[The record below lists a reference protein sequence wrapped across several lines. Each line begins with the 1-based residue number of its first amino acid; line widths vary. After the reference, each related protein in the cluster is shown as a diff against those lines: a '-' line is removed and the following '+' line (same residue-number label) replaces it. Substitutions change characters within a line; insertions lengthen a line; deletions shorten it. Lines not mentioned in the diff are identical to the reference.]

1 MNNQLNK
8 YFFSN
13 IMGIWLIILSCLMAV
28 IWLNQSLRI
37 LDVVITQGASFAD
50 FLRFSFLAAPLWLIV
65 TVPLSAFIAIL
76 WTLHRFLSDREIV
89 VMQAVGLS
97 PLQLSV
103 APVLFSILLSAFL
116 FFNSLILLPL
126 GFSGFKTVQDEVRNT
141 IPKLLLQDNVF
152 IDIDQNLTIFIGEK
166 HSRNSVGNVF
176 IQDTQNKKK
185 HVTYTA
191 EIGEFTT
198 LENQPVV
205 ILKNG
210 QRTETSVEA
219 EKSTIISFDSYT
231 LNIIRDTQ
239 KQSPSERVKDANE
252 ESVSNLFNRNLAAND
267 LFWRQRF
274 AEAHYRLSSP
284 LLVIS
289 LSITAIA
296 LFFYRLSKQVSLA
309 KRLTL
314 ASLFGLAIQIL
325 YVMSKSLVINYPFLW
340 PAMYLVPIIPAIIGF
355 VSIISSSQKDK
366 LLSFQLAELHE

>member
-103 APVLFSILLSAFL
+103 APVLFSVLLSAFL

-219 EKSTIISFDSYT
+219 GKSTIISFDSFT

-239 KQSPSERVKDANE
+239 KQSSSERIKDANE
-252 ESVSNLFNRNLAAND
+252 ESVSNLFNRKLAAND

-325 YVMSKSLVINYPFLW
+325 YIMSKSLVINYPFLW
-340 PAMYLVPIIPAIIGF
+340 PAMYLVPIMPAIIGF
-355 VSIISSSQKDK
+355 VSIISSSQKDR

>member
-1 MNNQLNK
+1 MNNRLNK

-50 FLRFSFLAAPLWLIV
+50 FLRFSFLAVPLWLIV

-252 ESVSNLFNRNLAAND
+252 EPVSNLLNRSLAAND
-267 LFWRQRF
+267 LYWRQRF

-296 LFFYRLSKQVSLA
+296 MFFYRLSKQVSLA

-325 YVMSKSLVINYPFLW
+325 YIMSKSLVINYPFLW
-340 PAMYLVPIIPAIIGF
+340 PAMYLVPIIPAITGF
-355 VSIISSSQKDK
+355 VSIISSSQKDR

>member
-219 EKSTIISFDSYT
+219 GKSTIISFDSFT

-239 KQSPSERVKDANE
+239 KQSSSERIKDANE
-252 ESVSNLFNRNLAAND
+252 ESVSNLFNRDLAAND

-355 VSIISSSQKDK
+355 VSIISSSQKDR

>member
-50 FLRFSFLAAPLWLIV
+50 FLRFSFLAAPLWLFV

-152 IDIDQNLTIFIGEK
+152 IDIDQNLTIFIGKK

-231 LNIIRDTQ
+231 FSIIRDTQ
-239 KQSPSERVKDANE
+239 IQGSSERVKDANE

-314 ASLFGLAIQIL
+314 ASLFGLAIQIS

-340 PAMYLVPIIPAIIGF
+340 PAMYLVTIIPAIIGF
-355 VSIISSSQKDK
+355 VSIISSSQKDR

>member
-355 VSIISSSQKDK
+355 VSIISSSQKDR

>member
-50 FLRFSFLAAPLWLIV
+50 FLRFSFLAAPLWLFV

-191 EIGEFTT
+191 GIGEFTT

-314 ASLFGLAIQIL
+314 ASIFGLAIQIL
-325 YVMSKSLVINYPFLW
+325 YVMSKSLVINYSFLW

>member
-219 EKSTIISFDSYT
+219 EKSTIISFDSYK

-355 VSIISSSQKDK
+355 VSIISSSQKDR

>member
-13 IMGIWLIILSCLMAV
+13 IMGIWLIILSCLMGV

-50 FLRFSFLAAPLWLIV
+50 FLRFSFLAAPLWLFV

-152 IDIDQNLTIFIGEK
+152 IDIDQNLTIFIGKK

-198 LENQPVV
+198 LENKPVV

-210 QRTETSVEA
+210 QRTETSVEV

-239 KQSPSERVKDANE
+239 KKSPSERVKDANE

-340 PAMYLVPIIPAIIGF
+340 PVMYLVTIIPAIIGF
-355 VSIISSSQKDK
+355 VSIISSSQKDR

>member
-252 ESVSNLFNRNLAAND
+252 VSVSNLFNRNLAAND

-355 VSIISSSQKDK
+355 VSIISSSQKDR

>member
-50 FLRFSFLAAPLWLIV
+50 FLRFSFLAAPLWLFV

-355 VSIISSSQKDK
+355 VSIISSSQKDR

>member
-50 FLRFSFLAAPLWLIV
+50 FLRFSFLAAPLWLFV

-126 GFSGFKTVQDEVRNT
+126 GFSAFKTVQDEVRNT

-185 HVTYTA
+185 HVTFTA

-219 EKSTIISFDSYT
+219 KKSTIISFDSYT
-231 LNIIRDTQ
+231 FNIIRDTQ
-239 KQSPSERVKDANE
+239 KQSSSERVKDANE
-252 ESVSNLFNRNLAAND
+252 ESVSNLFNRDLATND

-325 YVMSKSLVINYPFLW
+325 YIMSKSLVINYPFLW
-340 PAMYLVPIIPAIIGF
+340 PTMYLVPIIPAIIGF
-355 VSIISSSQKDK
+355 VNIISSSQKDR

>member
-340 PAMYLVPIIPAIIGF
+340 PAMYLVTIIPAIIGF
-355 VSIISSSQKDK
+355 VSIISSSQKDR

>member
-1 MNNQLNK
+1 MNNQVNK

-13 IMGIWLIILSCLMAV
+13 IVGSWLIILSCLMAV

-37 LDVVITQGASFAD
+37 LDVVIIQGASFID

-65 TVPLSAFIAIL
+65 TVPLSAFVAIL

-89 VMQAVGLS
+89 VMHAVGLS

-141 IPKLLLQDNVF
+141 IPKLLIQDNVF

-176 IQDTQNKKK
+176 IQDTRNREN
-185 HVTYTA
+185 HVTFTA
-191 EIGEFTT
+191 ETGEFTN

-210 QRTETSVEA
+210 QRTETSVKA
-219 EKSTIISFDSYT
+219 GKSTIISFESYT
-231 LNIIRDTQ
+231 LNIIRDQEKET
-239 KQSPSERVKDANE
+239 SSERVKDANE
-252 ESVSNLFNRNLAAND
+252 ESVANLFNRELAYSD

-274 AEAHYRLSSP
+274 AEAHYRLTSP
-284 LLVIS
+284 LIVIS

-314 ASLFGLAIQIL
+314 ASLSGLAIQIL
-325 YVMSKSLVINYPFLW
+325 YIMSKSLVINYPFLW
-340 PAMYLVPIIPAIIGF
+340 PTMYFVPITPAIIGF
-355 VSIISSSQKDK
+355 VSIIRSSQKDR

>member
-8 YFFSN
+8 YFFYN

-76 WTLHRFLSDREIV
+76 WTLYRFLSDREIV

-126 GFSGFKTVQDEVRNT
+126 GFSAFKTVQDEVRNT

-166 HSRNSVGNVF
+166 HSRNSVGNEF

-252 ESVSNLFNRNLAAND
+252 EPVSNLLNRSLAAND
-267 LFWRQRF
+267 LYWRQRF

-296 LFFYRLSKQVSLA
+296 MFFYRLSKQVSLA

-314 ASLFGLAIQIL
+314 ASLFGLSIQIL
-325 YVMSKSLVINYPFLW
+325 YIMSKSLVINYPFLW
-340 PAMYLVPIIPAIIGF
+340 PAMYLVPIIPAITGF
-355 VSIISSSQKDK
+355 VSIISSSQKDR

>member
-13 IMGIWLIILSCLMAV
+13 IMGIWLIILSCLMGV

-50 FLRFSFLAAPLWLIV
+50 FLRFSFLAAPLWLFV

-152 IDIDQNLTIFIGEK
+152 IDIDQNLTIFIGKK

-231 LNIIRDTQ
+231 FSIIRDTQ
-239 KQSPSERVKDANE
+239 IQDSSERVKDANE

-340 PAMYLVPIIPAIIGF
+340 PVMYLVTIIPAIIGF
-355 VSIISSSQKDK
+355 VSIISSSQKDR

>member
-65 TVPLSAFIAIL
+65 TVPLSAFITIL

-185 HVTYTA
+185 HVTFTA

-355 VSIISSSQKDK
+355 VSIISSSQKDR

>member
-50 FLRFSFLAAPLWLIV
+50 FLRFSFLAAPLWLFV

>member
-1 MNNQLNK
+1 
-8 YFFSN
+8 
-13 IMGIWLIILSCLMAV
+13 MGIWLIILSCLMAV

-50 FLRFSFLAAPLWLIV
+50 FLRFSFLAAPLWLFV

-325 YVMSKSLVINYPFLW
+325 YIMSKSLVINYPFLW
-340 PAMYLVPIIPAIIGF
+340 PAMYLVLIIPAIIGF
-355 VSIISSSQKDK
+355 VSIISSSQKDR